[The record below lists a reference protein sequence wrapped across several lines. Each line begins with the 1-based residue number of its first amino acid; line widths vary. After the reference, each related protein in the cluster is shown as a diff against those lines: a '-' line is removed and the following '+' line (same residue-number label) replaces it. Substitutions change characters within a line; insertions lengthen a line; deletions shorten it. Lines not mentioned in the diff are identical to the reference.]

1 MDNYAFWWLSPHNLR
16 TFVSCKNKD
25 FIDAYQNIYLSLGS
39 NMGNRYEYLQQA
51 VDALF
56 ERVGG
61 VVKISS
67 VYESPAL
74 GFEGDAFLNC
84 VVWIRS
90 FLDPE
95 AILTE
100 ALDIEKSLGRVRSAA
115 EGYASRTIDIDVLFV
130 EDLEY
135 KSDRLQLPHPEI
147 PNRRFVL
154 LPMAEL
160 NARFPHPQS
169 GEPVVKMLATTID
182 QSELTKTGKWL
193 KNPQQQFDPSRF
205 RYLAI
210 EGNIGA
216 GKTSLATSMSEDFNA
231 KLILERFMDN
241 PFLPKFYEEPERYAF
256 PLEMSFMADR
266 YQQLLEDITQYDL
279 FKDYVVADYEPF
291 KSMIFAQ
298 ITLGEEE
305 FALYKK
311 LYHVMYKEV
320 PKPDVY
326 VYLYQNTDRL
336 LENIE
341 KRGRDFER
349 NIEADYLAKINEGYL
364 EFIKTLPPEKVRIID
379 ISGMDFVANRA
390 DYLKILRELFA

>member
-1 MDNYAFWWLSPHNLR
+1 
-16 TFVSCKNKD
+16 
-25 FIDAYQNIYLSLGS
+25 
-39 NMGNRYEYLQQA
+39 MGNRFSYLQQA

-61 VVKISS
+61 MVKISS
-67 VYESPAL
+67 VYESPAM
-74 GFEGDAFLNC
+74 GFDGEPFLNC
-84 VVWIRS
+84 VVRMRS

-100 ALDIEKSLGRVRSAA
+100 LLAIEESLGRTRDDAP
-115 EGYASRTIDIDVLFV
+115 GYAARTIDLDLLFV
-130 EDLEY
+130 EDQVY
-135 KSDRLQLPHPEI
+135 KSKRLQIPHPEV
-147 PNRRFVL
+147 PNRKFVL

-160 NARFPHPQS
+160 SARFFHPES
-169 GEPVVKMLATTID
+169 GDPMVKLLSKTTD
-182 QSELTKTGKWL
+182 TSDLVKTGKWL
-193 KNPQQQFDPSRF
+193 KNPQQQFDPSRY

-216 GKTSLATSMSEDFNA
+216 GKTSLATLMSEDFNA

-279 FKDYVVADYEPF
+279 FKDHVVADYEPF

-298 ITLGEEE
+298 ITLAEEE

-311 LYHVMYKEV
+311 LYNVMYKDV
-320 PKPDVY
+320 PKPDIY

-349 NIEADYLAKINEGYL
+349 NIEADYLTKINEGYL

-379 ISGMDFVANRA
+379 ISGMDFMANRA